1 MHMHTLPPPAVLVAG
16 FIEDVWNG
24 RQFHKANDYLHAGY
38 RDHSVPPGF
47 PAGPAGTIRWIEQ
60 TGESFIHRT
69 QIEEV
74 ITEAG
79 TVVLRIRLH
88 LKHTGPWRG
97 IGPTGAEVSTT
108 GFRVFREVRRM
119 TGQPNQRR
127 HKLLP
132 VPVAAKQK
140 ETEDEIRTVRAGC
153 GPVMP
158 AFFHRRVG
166 FGRVLFP
173 ADSRC

>member
-1 MHMHTLPPPAVLVAG
+1 MHLHTLPPPAVLVAG
-16 FIEDVWNG
+16 FIEDFWNG
-24 RQFHKANDYLHAGY
+24 RQFHKAADYFHPAY

-47 PAGPAGTIRWIEQ
+47 PAGPAGTIQWIEK

-97 IGPTGAEVSTT
+97 IEPTGAEVSTT
-108 GFRVFREVRRM
+108 GFRVFRVEAGKI
-119 TGQPNQRR
+119 TGHLALIDGESLEKQLRGLT
-127 HKLLP
+127 KACALP
-132 VPVAAKQK
+132 V
-140 ETEDEIRTVRAGC
+140 
-153 GPVMP
+153 
-158 AFFHRRVG
+158 
-166 FGRVLFP
+166 
-173 ADSRC
+173 